1 LPVLLLGEPIMIIDE
16 RSAPAKAPRTF
27 HFLILLFPFGVC
39 GGYASIT
46 LAFLLGAH
54 GVSAGAVGALIALSV
69 LPQTW
74 KVLWAPVV
82 DSTLSAKAWYGIGA
96 LLVGLT
102 LIAMSL
108 LPHSPAA
115 LGLLSALVLVSS
127 AASTFISMAS
137 EVFLAG
143 LEPGLHGR
151 ASGWTQAGNLGG
163 SGLGGGLALVLAERV
178 HPAWVSGAALGL
190 LCVACAAALP
200 LFSESPRT
208 HVHPTL
214 RATLFEVCRDVWSL
228 ARSRDG
234 LLVILLMLL
243 PLGSGGAG
251 VVLNAVAA
259 REWHVSADLAA
270 GVGGLGTGL
279 IAIPAALI
287 GGLLCDVMDR
297 RLCYCLLGC
306 AVVPVLTTAV
316 FLPRTPLCWTAISLA
331 YAAVGAACFGAFMAV
346 VLEVIGEGAAATKFN
361 LMASISNVT
370 PALMPVVEGFLHD
383 RGGSNL
389 MFWGESALSLAA
401 ALLYSFVVWATRR
414 RRPVDAALEGLGAS
428 A

>member
-1 LPVLLLGEPIMIIDE
+1 MGE
-16 RSAPAKAPRTF
+16 RSAPAKVPHTSL
-27 HFLILLFPFGVC
+27 FLVLFVPFGVC
-39 GGYASIT
+39 GGYVSVT

-54 GVSAGAVGALIALSV
+54 GVSAATIGALVALGV

-74 KVLWAPVV
+74 KMLWAPVV
-82 DSTLSAKAWYGIGA
+82 DATLSAKAWYGIGA
-96 LLVGLT
+96 LLVGVT
-102 LIAMSL
+102 LVAMSL
-108 LPHSPAA
+108 LPLSPASMA
-115 LGLLSALVLVSS
+115 LLSVLVFISS
-127 AASTFISMAS
+127 AASSFISMS
-137 EVFLAG
+137 TEVLIAG
-143 LEPGLHGR
+143 LEPSLHGR
-151 ASGWTQAGNLGG
+151 ASGWAQAGNLGG
-163 SGLGGGLALVLAERV
+163 SGLGGGLALILAERV
-178 HPAWVSGAALGL
+178 HPAWISGAASGV

-200 LFSESPRT
+200 LFAESPRT
-208 HVHPTL
+208 HVRPNL
-214 RATLFEVCRDVWSL
+214 RTTLFEVGRDVWSL
-228 ARSRDG
+228 ARSRGG

-270 GVGGLGTGL
+270 GVGGLGSGL
-279 IAIPAALI
+279 IAIPAALV

-306 AVVPVLTTAV
+306 AVVPILTAAV
-316 FLPRTPLCWTAISLA
+316 FLPRTPLCWTAVSLA

-361 LMASISNVT
+361 LMASISNA
-370 PALMPVVEGFLHD
+370 PAALMPVVEGFLHD

-389 MFWGESALSLAA
+389 MFWGESVLSLAA
-401 ALLYSFVVWATRR
+401 ALLFGLVVWATRR
-414 RRPVDAALEGLGAS
+414 RGPAETAMEGLRAS